1 MIATALI
8 MLLAAG
14 DMTTVCDTN
23 VTGTTTCKT
32 REAPPSAPNACLGK
46 DWLFVGCSAGDRKTA
61 LAERDLRKMVTSL
74 LAEGKCD
81 EAVRAALTGANLPLA
96 REVKAF
102 CAP

>member
-1 MIATALI
+1 MIATALM

-23 VTGTTTCKT
+23 VIGTTTCKT
-32 REAPPSAPNACLGK
+32 REAMPVTSDACLGK

-61 LAERDLRKMVTSL
+61 LAERDLRKVVTGL

-81 EAVRAALTGANLPLA
+81 EAVKAALAGSNLPLA

>member
-1 MIATALI
+1 MIATALV

-23 VTGTTTCKT
+23 VIGTTTCKT
-32 REAPPSAPNACLGK
+32 RESTSPAPGACLGK
-46 DWLFVGCSAGDRKTA
+46 DWFLVGCSASDHRA
-61 LAERDLRKMVTSL
+61 AVADRDLRKVVTGL

-81 EAVRAALTGANLPLA
+81 EAVRVALSGSNLPLA